1 MENDRGRGEIMSRSL
16 QAGSNRCAFVG
27 FQTSNAPP
35 APEHLTSRR
44 RPFRPPYVI
53 ASDRP
58 CEPLQLMRG
67 DRAHHRG
74 DRWPQPGSQQQQGPV
89 HDASTPIG
97 GITSN
102 GFVRLSSSSPRAR
115 RARESVAAVAQAKQP
130 SRVEEGGHDT
140 RAQPLSRRADGVAA
154 MGGGSSGAPL
164 DSLQRARRQPCR
176 PFLTEVAWGL
186 AQQAIHCY
194 WLLAKSTIN
203 QCARVSLRA

>member
-1 MENDRGRGEIMSRSL
+1 MRVCWVPNVQRTSCAGALDLSPASVPAAVRDRQRQTVWAL
-16 QAGSNRCAFVG
+16 TTDAWGS
-27 FQTSNAPP
+27 P
-35 APEHLTSRR
+35 APSRGSLT
-44 RPFRPPYVI
+44 P
-53 ASDRP
+53 A
-58 CEPLQLMRG
+58 G
-67 DRAHHRG
+67 
-74 DRWPQPGSQQQQGPV
+74 QPAAAG
-89 HDASTPIG
+89 T
-97 GITSN
+97 
-102 GFVRLSSSSPRAR
+102 RAR
-115 RARESVAAVAQAKQP
+115 CIHTHRRHHIERFRSVVLFFSASSESEGICGCGGASKATEP
-130 SRVEEGGHDT
+130 RWRGGHDT